1 MYEVIKGTPQEGRE
15 VRPAVRRVDPV
26 DELAHALLRAREAAV
41 RLAAWL
47 VASSEGG
54 DCPVRGWFLA
64 GEVQNALA
72 EFKTLAYTFA
82 PDLERGLGELVA
94 AARARAAELAEV
106 RA

>member
-26 DELAHALLRAREAAV
+26 DELAHALLRAREAAIE
-41 RLAAWL
+41 LAAWL
-47 VASSEGG
+47 VAPAEGEG
-54 DCPVRGWFLA
+54 SPVRGR
-64 GEVQNALA
+64 VKA
-72 EFKTLAYTFA
+72 EFVLEALLALEVLAFTFA
-82 PDLERGLGELVA
+82 RDPGRGVDELVE